1 MFFNFLI
8 FYFAFCRNF
17 VSLKNAAPVQSNSLQ
32 ASWHS
37 LKCLEHI
44 DEATTRPP
52 SMLLQRLWRLWPQPH
67 CLRRAIANK
76 VASCCHSV
84 LPHEDVVLDSRTCW
98 GISSAT
104 ACALRPWRSHT
115 PWIHSLQ
122 LGGNSFRA

>member
-37 LKCLEHI
+37 VKCLEHI

-67 CLRRAIANK
+67 CLLRAIANK

-84 LPHEDVVLDSRTCW
+84 LPHEDVVLGEFFTVINLDDFFSVFFFFFF
-98 GISSAT
+98 GYD
-104 ACALRPWRSHT
+104 HT
-115 PWIHSLQ
+115 GLLDCHAP
-122 LGGNSFRA
+122 